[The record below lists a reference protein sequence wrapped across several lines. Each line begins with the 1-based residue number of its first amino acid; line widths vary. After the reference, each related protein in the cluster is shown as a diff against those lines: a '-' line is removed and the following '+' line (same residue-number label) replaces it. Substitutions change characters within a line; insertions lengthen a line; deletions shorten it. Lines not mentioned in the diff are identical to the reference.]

1 MPSTVASLL
10 AVAGLESGGC
20 VGWGARVP
28 ETRTGVYL
36 VSLNSTGSVADAL
49 TDCPLSDA
57 ALDELLISCP
67 ALTLDG
73 GRPTRAQVAKRIGSY
88 WLPDECV
95 LYIGLAGQPLR
106 TRVRQYYKTRIGAA
120 KPHKGGWWLKTL
132 SVLTEL
138 HVHYAPTDDFKDAE
152 EQMLRAFAA
161 GVSHTTRAALP
172 TGDPVMPFANLRD
185 GDWQRKR
192 HSIRGATSEAAR
204 STGAVPKTTKVTGS
218 KPSTAFPA
226 RTRNSPTTPHFRSQC
241 VTESDIKAGQVRIPI
256 GATKTILPQ
265 ERQDVSVLL
274 FGRELTCRW
283 DPRYGEKERSGVI
296 RIGRTAA
303 LELLHPGDVLA
314 VSMRADGTVQ
324 LS

>member
-1 MPSTVASLL
+1 VPSTVASLL
-10 AVAGLESGGC
+10 AVAGLEPSGC

-36 VSLNSTGSVADAL
+36 VSLTSTGRVANAL
-49 TDCPLSDA
+49 TDCPLGDA

-73 GRPTRAQVAKRIGSY
+73 ERPTRAQVARRIGSY

-106 TRVRQYYKTRIGAA
+106 TRIRQYYKTQIGAA

-161 GVSHTTRAALP
+161 GVSHTARAVLP

-192 HSIRGATSEAAR
+192 HGIRGATSEAAR

-218 KPSTAFPA
+218 EPSAAFRA
-226 RTRNSPTTPHFRSQC
+226 RTGKSPATSHFRSQR
-241 VTESDIKAGQVRIPI
+241 VTESDIRAGQVRIPI

-265 ERQDVSVLL
+265 ERQDIPVLL
-274 FGRELTCRW
+274 GGRALRGRCARDTARRSAPASSASAGP
-283 DPRYGEKERSGVI
+283 PRLNFCTPATS
-296 RIGRTAA
+296 
-303 LELLHPGDVLA
+303 LPF
-314 VSMRADGTVQ
+314 Q
-324 LS
+324 

>member
-1 MPSTVASLL
+1 VPSTVASLL
-10 AVAGLESGGC
+10 AVAGLESGGR
-20 VGWGARVP
+20 VDWGVRVP
-28 ETRTGVYL
+28 ETQTGVYL
-36 VSLNSTGSVADAL
+36 VSLTSTGRVADTL

-73 GRPTRAQVAKRIGSY
+73 ERPTRAQLAKRISSY

-106 TRVRQYYKTRIGAA
+106 NRVRQYYKTRIGAA

-132 SVLTEL
+132 SVLAEL

-152 EQMLRAFAA
+152 ERMLRAFAA

-192 HSIRGATSEAAR
+192 HGIRGATSEAAT
-204 STGAVPKTTKVTGS
+204 SAGAVPKTTKVTGS

-226 RTRNSPTTPHFRSQC
+226 RTRNSPATSHFRSQR
-241 VTESDIKAGQVRIPI
+241 VTESDIRAGQVRIPI

-265 ERQDVSVLL
+265 ERQDISVLL
-274 FGRELTCRW
+274 VGRELTCRW
-283 DPRYGEKERSGVI
+283 DPRYGQKERSGVI
-296 RIGRTAA
+296 RVGRAVA
-303 LELLHPGDVLA
+303 RELLHPGDVLA
-314 VSMRADGTVQ
+314 VSMRADGTAE
-324 LS
+324 LI

>member
-1 MPSTVASLL
+1 VPSTVASLL

-36 VSLNSTGSVADAL
+36 VSLTSTGRVAGAL
-49 TDCPLSDA
+49 TDCPSGEA

-73 GRPTRAQVAKRIGSY
+73 ERPTRAQVARRIGSY

-138 HVHYAPTDDFKDAE
+138 HVHYAPTDGFKDAE

-161 GVSHTTRAALP
+161 GVSHKTRAALP
-172 TGDPVMPFANLRD
+172 TGEPVMPFANLRD

-192 HSIRGATSEAAR
+192 HGIRGATSEAAR

-218 KPSTAFPA
+218 KPSRAFPT
-226 RTRNSPTTPHFRSQC
+226 RTRKSPATSHFRSQR
-241 VTESDIKAGQVRIPI
+241 VTESDISAGQVRIPI

-265 ERQDVSVLL
+265 ERQDISVLL
-274 FGRELTCRW
+274 VGRELSCRW

-296 RIGRTAA
+296 RVGRTAA
-303 LELLHPGDVLA
+303 RELLRPGDVLA
-314 VSMRADGTVQ
+314 VSITANGTAE

>member
-1 MPSTVASLL
+1 VPSTVASLL
-10 AVAGLESGGC
+10 AVAGLEPSGC

-36 VSLNSTGSVADAL
+36 VSLTSTGRVANAL
-49 TDCPLSDA
+49 TDCPLGDA

-73 GRPTRAQVAKRIGSY
+73 ERPTRAQVARRIGSY

-106 TRVRQYYKTRIGAA
+106 TRIRQYYKTQIGAA

-161 GVSHTTRAALP
+161 GVSHTARAVLP

-192 HSIRGATSEAAR
+192 HGIRGATSEAAR

-218 KPSTAFPA
+218 EPSAAFRA
-226 RTRNSPTTPHFRSQC
+226 RTGKSPATSHFRSQR
-241 VTESDIKAGQVRIPI
+241 VTESDIRAGQVRIPI

-265 ERQDVSVLL
+265 ERQDIPVLL
-274 FGRELTCRW
+274 GGRELT
-283 DPRYGEKERSGVI
+283 
-296 RIGRTAA
+296 GR
-303 LELLHPGDVLA
+303 
-314 VSMRADGTVQ
+314 
-324 LS
+324 

>member
-10 AVAGLESGGC
+10 AVASLESGGC
-20 VGWGARVP
+20 VSWGARVP

-36 VSLNSTGSVADAL
+36 VSLTSTGRVANAL
-49 TDCPLSDA
+49 TDCPLSDT
-57 ALDELLISCP
+57 ALDALLSSCP

-73 GRPTRAQVAKRIGSY
+73 ERPTRAQVARRIGSY

-132 SVLTEL
+132 SVLSEL

-192 HSIRGATSEAAR
+192 HGIRGATSEAAR
-204 STGAVPKTTKVTGS
+204 STGVVPKTTKMTVS
-218 KPSTAFPA
+218 KPSTALSA
-226 RTRNSPTTPHFRSQC
+226 RTGKSHATPPFRSQR
-241 VTESDIKAGQVRIPI
+241 VTESDIRAGQVRIPI

-265 ERQDVSVLL
+265 ERQSISVLL
-274 FGRELTCRW
+274 IGRELTCRW

-296 RIGRTAA
+296 RVGRTAA
-303 LELLHPGDVLA
+303 RELLHPGDVLA
-314 VSMRADGTVQ
+314 VSMRANGTAQ
-324 LS
+324 LT

>member
-1 MPSTVASLL
+1 MLRNHLEATYDAHVPSTVASLL

-36 VSLNSTGSVADAL
+36 VSLTSTGRVANAL
-49 TDCPLSDA
+49 TDCPLGDA

-67 ALTLDG
+67 TLTLDG
-73 GRPTRAQVAKRIGSY
+73 ERPTRAQVARRIGSY

-106 TRVRQYYKTRIGAA
+106 TRVRQYYTTRIGAA

-132 SVLTEL
+132 SVLSEL
-138 HVHYAPTDDFKDAE
+138 HVYYATTDDFKGAE

-192 HSIRGATSEAAR
+192 HGIREATS
-204 STGAVPKTTKVTGS
+204 
-218 KPSTAFPA
+218 
-226 RTRNSPTTPHFRSQC
+226 
-241 VTESDIKAGQVRIPI
+241 
-256 GATKTILPQ
+256 
-265 ERQDVSVLL
+265 
-274 FGRELTCRW
+274 
-283 DPRYGEKERSGVI
+283 
-296 RIGRTAA
+296 
-303 LELLHPGDVLA
+303 
-314 VSMRADGTVQ
+314 
-324 LS
+324 

>member
-1 MPSTVASLL
+1 VPSTVASLL
-10 AVAGLESGGC
+10 AIAGLESGGR
-20 VGWGARVP
+20 VDWEARVP

-36 VSLNSTGSVADAL
+36 VSLTSTGCVADAL
-49 TDCPLSDA
+49 TDCPVSDA

-73 GRPTRAQVAKRIGSY
+73 ERPARAQVAKRISSY
-88 WLPDECV
+88 WLSDECV

-152 EQMLRAFAA
+152 ERMLRAFAA

-192 HSIRGATSEAAR
+192 HGIRGATSEAAR

-218 KPSTAFPA
+218 KPPTASPA
-226 RTRNSPTTPHFRSQC
+226 RTRKSAATPHFRSQR
-241 VTESDIKAGQVRIPI
+241 VTESDMRAGQVRIPM

-265 ERQDVSVLL
+265 KRQDISVLL
-274 FGRELTCRW
+274 VDRELTCRW

-296 RIGRTAA
+296 RVGRTAA
-303 LELLHPGDVLA
+303 RELLHPGDVLA
-314 VSMRADGTVQ
+314 VSTRAGDTVQ